1 MKDVKK
7 TKVPLPGAKPNRK
20 PQSAPPKAQLS
31 QETIDTDSDS
41 ASESMARP
49 KKIEKPKATIG
60 IHVNG
65 VPKSK
70 TNSSK
75 TDADASNSASKPKP
89 SPKKPASKQIVTER
103 DVADLSS
110 SEVSDDDAPA
120 RDIQTKLPGNEEK
133 KDVSSDT
140 ESESESENTS
150 SSESSSDESDTDD
163 APQPKRN
170 PAPSQPQ
177 TQVPTQ
183 SHTVEFQPT
192 RAFVPPK
199 GFNPVPLNDKT
210 ISRSSTG
217 LFENLEGKQVW
228 HITAPAGVSLRD
240 LKELA
245 MKKVNDG
252 EVVLS
257 HKGNDFGFSQMNKS
271 EAGTRQIFVPRKDDM
286 KPVPVPIT
294 QSLRLRRIM
303 QLPKLS
309 SLQAD
314 QNTGSE
320 AAASITRST
329 IRAPRPQ
336 VKGLKMRFL
345 PTGFTG
351 NDPGT
356 IGDSDD
362 ELEPARETAVLGMP
376 EPSKSSKKQKRKHAD
391 VNGTE
396 TSEAP
401 MKKSKKHQDSE
412 EAKRKAEKKAKKE
425 KKRAKEAASVGS

>member
-41 ASESMARP
+41 ASESTARP
-49 KKIEKPKATIG
+49 KKIERPKATIG

-70 TNSSK
+70 TKPSK
-75 TDADASNSASKPKP
+75 TDANASNSASKSKP
-89 SPKKPASKQIVTER
+89 SPKKPALKQIVTER

-110 SEVSDDDAPA
+110 SEVSDDDASA
-120 RDIQTKLPGNEEK
+120 RDIQTKLPGNDAK
-133 KDVSSDT
+133 KDASSD
-140 ESESESENTS
+140 SESGSESTS
-150 SSESSSDESDTDD
+150 GSESSSDESDTDD
-163 APQPKRN
+163 APQPTRN
-170 PAPSQPQ
+170 PAPAQPQ
-177 TQVPTQ
+177 TQAPTQ
-183 SHTVEFQPT
+183 SHAVEFQPT

-217 LFENLEGKQVW
+217 LFENLQGKQVW
-228 HITAPAGVSLRD
+228 HITAPAGVSLKD

-245 MKKVNDG
+245 MEKVKGG

-271 EAGTRQIFVPRKDDM
+271 EAGTRQVFMPGKDGM

-351 NDPGT
+351 NDAGT

-376 EPSKSSKKQKRKHAD
+376 ESSKSSKKQKRKHAD

-401 MKKSKKHQDSE
+401 VKKSKKHQDSE